1 MNSEVALNSIV
12 VPQPLTDLERTLG
25 LHVHVS
31 PWISVPLIFIVW
43 VLVLLT
49 VKKIAFAIA
58 RKFASNTKTQLDDV
72 LFDALDFPLQLMI
85 YATGILVVLPLI
97 PKGDVDI
104 IKYFLIGFKS
114 VGIFAAAL
122 FADKF
127 LRGIATLYIEK
138 IDILHVSGGV
148 VRGVIRAIVMGLGA
162 LIILDSLGVSITPII
177 ASLGI
182 GSLAVA
188 LALQPT
194 LENFFAGIQLL
205 IDKPVQIGQFIRLE
219 SGEEGKVERIGWRS
233 TWICLGNNNTVVIPN
248 KLLVNSRVTN
258 FFYPNTEIAVP
269 VAVGVHYGS
278 DLEKVEKVTLEVA
291 RDVQKQMEGGVP
303 AADPVVRY
311 HAFGDFSVNFNV
323 VLRAKD
329 FPSVPVIKHEFIK
342 RLHKRFAQEG
352 ISIPYPTHTVIQENN
367 K

>member
-1 MNSEVALNSIV
+1 MGSEVTLNV
-12 VPQPLTDLERTLG
+12 LAAPPVLTDMEKTLG

-31 PWISVPLIFIVW
+31 PWLSVPAVFVVW
-43 VLVLLT
+43 VLIFSAA
-49 VKKIAFAIA
+49 KKITFAIA
-58 RKFASNTKTQLDDV
+58 KQLASKTKTQLDDS

-85 YATGILVVLPLI
+85 YATGILAVLPLV

-104 IKYFLIGFKS
+104 IKYFLIGFKA
-114 VGIFAAAL
+114 VGIFAIAL

-127 LRGIATLYIEK
+127 LRGLVTFYAEK

-148 VRGVIRAIVMGLGA
+148 VRGVIRAVVMGLGV
-162 LIILDSLGVSITPII
+162 LVILDSIGVSITPII
-177 ASLGI
+177 ASLGL

-194 LENFFAGIQLL
+194 LENFFSGVQLL

-258 FFYPNTEIAVP
+258 FFYPDTEIAVT
-269 VAVGVHYGS
+269 VTVGVHYGS
-278 DLEKVEKVTLEVA
+278 DLDKVEKVALEVA
-291 RDVQKQMEGGVP
+291 REVQQEVP
-303 AADPVVRY
+303 GAVPSAEPVVRY
-311 HAFGDFSVNFNV
+311 HTFGDFSVNFNMF
-323 VLRAKD
+323 LRSRD
-329 FPSVPVIKHEFIK
+329 FLSVPVLKHEFIK
-342 RLHKRFAQEG
+342 RLHKRFAREG
-352 ISIPYPTHTVIQENN
+352 ISIPYPTRTIIQE

>member
-1 MNSEVALNSIV
+1 MGTDVTTNAIV
-12 VPQPLTDLERTLG
+12 PAQALTDLEKTLG

-31 PWISVPLIFIVW
+31 PWISVPVILIAW
-43 VLVLLT
+43 TLLLSA
-49 VKKIAFAIA
+49 VKKIAFAVA
-58 RKFASNTKTQLDDV
+58 KQFASKTKTQLDDI

-85 YATGILVVLPLI
+85 YATGVLVILPLI
-97 PKGDVDI
+97 PKSDVDI
-104 IKYFLIGFKS
+104 VKYALTAFKS
-114 VGIFAAAL
+114 VGIFAVAL

-127 LRGIATLYIEK
+127 LRGLATLYIEK

-148 VRGVIRAIVMGLGA
+148 IRGVIRAIVMGLGA

-205 IDKPVQIGQFIRLE
+205 IDKPVQIGHFIRLE

-233 TWICLGNNNTVVIPN
+233 TWICLGNNNTIVIPN
-248 KLLVNSRVTN
+248 KFLVNSRVTN

-278 DLEKVEKVTLEVA
+278 DLEKVERIALEVA
-291 RDVQKQMEGGVP
+291 REVQKGIDGGVAAAEP
-303 AADPVVRY
+303 AVRY
-311 HAFGDFSVNFNV
+311 HTFGDFSVNFNV

-329 FPSVPVIKHEFIK
+329 FPAVPLIKHEFIK
-342 RLHKRFAQEG
+342 RLHKRFAREG
-352 ISIPYPTHTVIQENN
+352 ISIPYPTRTIIQE